1 LESNRIR
8 MDRSRPPGGVGT
20 TESKTVY
27 DHLLAEGVDVPP
39 EAMNEILEE
48 MYDEGLIRG
57 PRYLDREGRRLHG
70 ARDIIEPE
78 WRLYEPGAPQ

>member
-1 LESNRIR
+1 MKLC
-8 MDRSRPPGGVGT
+8 
-20 TESKTVY
+20 VY
-27 DHLLAEGVDVPP
+27 DYLVAEGIDFPP

-57 PRYLDREGRRLHG
+57 PRYLDSEGRRLHG

-78 WRLYEPGAPQ
+78 WRRYEPRAPQ